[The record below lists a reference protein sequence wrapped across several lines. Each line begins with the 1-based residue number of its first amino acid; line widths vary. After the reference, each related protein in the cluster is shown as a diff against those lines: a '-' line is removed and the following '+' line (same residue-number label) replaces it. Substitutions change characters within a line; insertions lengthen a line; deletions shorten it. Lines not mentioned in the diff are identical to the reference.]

1 VADSSGFSAPPS
13 SPEGSRG
20 SCVCAVTR
28 RKERKYP
35 FSPTNRVQV
44 RRDSEGKLS
53 AFHRAGVVEDD
64 SGCRGRNDLETT
76 VGFVSIHGR
85 ARSCGPPV
93 GSQIGTATAGSP
105 GPGLLGLEANP
116 QPTRPCNYSNF
127 KSTNCAAYAY
137 TVRITKS
144 LFLGFFYRKVP
155 SIFAVI
161 MNHRNGRHRYQ
172 KGMAVGYP
180 FTKRPSPSAAQIKT
194 ARSKSHLLPPPRF
207 SPLIRSALPR
217 ASPRVSTCSTRLSHS
232 G

>member
-20 SCVCAVTR
+20 FRGCGYASQGTKISIHPPRTMYRYVGIARESCR
-28 RKERKYP
+28 RSTERVW
-35 FSPTNRVQV
+35 SRMILVA
-44 RRDSEGKLS
+44 E
-53 AFHRAGVVEDD
+53 A
-64 SGCRGRNDLETT
+64 ETT
-76 VGFVSIHGR
+76 WRRRSAVRFHPWTSTKLWTTSGISDRNGDRGFSRAESLGSRGKPTANATSQLFEFQIHKLR
-85 ARSCGPPV
+85 
-93 GSQIGTATAGSP
+93 
-105 GPGLLGLEANP
+105 GLRLY
-116 QPTRPCNYSNF
+116 RP
-127 KSTNCAAYAY
+127 
-137 TVRITKS
+137 ITKS

-194 ARSKSHLLPPPRF
+194 ARSKSHLLPHRVSPP
-207 SPLIRSALPR
+207 SYPLCPTSSI
-217 ASPRVSTCSTRLSHS
+217 PRVSTCSTRLSHS